1 MYEFAVLIFGGLV
14 VWLAGKLV
22 SQYGREMP
30 GASGYVLM
38 AALGVGY
45 AYLADYSI
53 FSAWG
58 IGVRSD
64 AVGHIV
70 TGFMVAGLAHLWEEA
85 MHFMRGFAHGNH
97 EKKLRRAA

>member
-1 MYEFAVLIFGGLV
+1 MYEFAVLAFGGLV
-14 VWLAGKLV
+14 TWLASKLV

-30 GASGYVLM
+30 GAGGFVLL

-64 AVGHIV
+64 AIGHIV
-70 TGFMVAGLAHLWEEA
+70 TGFMVAGLAHLWEVGMDF
-85 MHFMRGFAHGNH
+85 MHGFAHGSH